1 MRNYFIRDFPGS
13 PEVKIP
19 HVIGSILGQG
29 TKIPWAVTKKRNMY
43 MYVCIYI
50 YIYIY
55 VCVCVCVYLI
65 VLTLCNVIFQLIF

>member
-29 TKIPWAVTKKRNMY
+29 TKISRAVTKKRNMY

-50 YIYIY
+50 YM
-55 VCVCVCVYLI
+55 CVCVCVSYSSD
-65 VLTLCNVIFQLIF
+65 TM